1 MKPARFVGL
10 PLAAAL
16 AFLIS
21 ACGGGG
27 SSGGGGT
34 SSGGGGGGGG
44 TPAPA
49 ADFDATPNPTTA
61 GTPVAFSDTS
71 LGAPTGWAWDF
82 QDDGTVDDTT
92 QNPSFAFMSAG
103 TYTVRLTASN
113 AGGNGSITK
122 TVTVAAAPS
131 GPVADID
138 ADSNRDGSITA
149 ADDANEQTWNAT
161 QGAVFYFNQ
170 DDDDN
175 NNSEDYADANSSG
188 NDTQDLAP
196 IILRQVSS
204 PPAGGSAVISVST
217 AAQGRIRIFRNNGG
231 TWTSVYSAGASFTV
245 PLADLT
251 AGDVQLG
258 IEARDRMQVSW
269 DGRVTLTFEIR
280 NSGGSAVSTDA
291 VIFRC
296 APPIFATNLWIA
308 EELHL
313 VSTGSNN
320 AAFRTAMQGICT
332 AGGITYREVPGTS
345 YGNDRWI
352 QDSSEPAVIQLPS
365 PTGPRRVIDNVVQLA
380 RWRAV
385 DDWCEDVLWGPDF
398 DFFRRFTT
406 NDDSH
411 NYGGNLEVV
420 PPYTGKPY
428 GQIVYGGGTGVLV
441 GTSTT
446 VTSNMHLSYRQF
458 FDACALQGPSFTIT
472 SEWLAVGHIDE
483 FSMFIPA
490 PNTARGFICVMASP
504 TRAMNILQTMYNAG
518 QGSTVLF
525 AGRGSHQTTVTALW
539 TNNAL
544 MQLNQ
549 ETQLRID
556 QARNQIKAATGL
568 TDADFVHIPCL
579 YENVGSNYLAA
590 LNPGSVN
597 LITLP
602 STNGTIYLALPD
614 PEGPDIGGVDQFQL
628 DINNQLAPYDT
639 AGNPYSIT
647 YVDVFYSYHTLLGEA
662 HCGSNTVRTPPNDD
676 WWNK

>member
-1 MKPARFVGL
+1 M
-10 PLAAAL
+10 
-16 AFLIS
+16 
-21 ACGGGG
+21 
-27 SSGGGGT
+27 GT
-34 SSGGGGGGGG
+34 
-44 TPAPA
+44 
-49 ADFDATPNPTTA
+49 
-61 GTPVAFSDTS
+61 
-71 LGAPTGWAWDF
+71 PTGWAWDF

-231 TWTSVYSAGASFTV
+231 TWTSVYSAGASFTI
-245 PLADLT
+245 PLADLA

-296 APPIFATNLWIA
+296 APPIFATNLWPA
-308 EELHL
+308 TQLHI
-313 VSTGSNN
+313 VDIGSTNQT
-320 AAFRTAMQGICT
+320 FRTQVQAMAT
-332 AGGITYREVPGTS
+332 AAGVTYVSIPGSS
-345 YGNDRWI
+345 YSSDRWI

-365 PTGPRRVIDNVVQLA
+365 PTGPRRVINNVVQLA
-380 RWRAV
+380 RWRPV
-385 DDWCEDVLWGPDF
+385 DAWSENVLWGPDF

-406 NDDSH
+406 NQSGH

-420 PPYTGKPY
+420 PPHPGKPY
-428 GQIVYGGGTGVLV
+428 GKIMYGGGSGVLV

-446 VTSNMHLSYRQF
+446 VTDNMHVSYREF
-458 FDACALQGPSFTIT
+458 FDACALQGPGFNIT
-472 SEWLAVGHIDE
+472 SEWLWVGHVDE

-490 PNTARGFICVMASP
+490 PNTARGFVCVMASP

-518 QGSTVLF
+518 QGSTVVF

-556 QARNQIKAATGL
+556 QARNQIKSATGL

-579 YENVGSNYLAA
+579 FENAGGNYLIA

-597 LITLP
+597 MITLP
-602 STNGTIYLALPD
+602 STNGTIYLGMPD
-614 PEGPDIGGVDQFQL
+614 PEGPDIGGVDQFQQ
-628 DINNQLAPYDT
+628 DILNQLGPYDT
-639 AGNPYSIT
+639 TANPYDIRFL
-647 YVDVFYSYHTLLGEA
+647 DVFYSYHVAAGEA